1 MCPGT
6 PFYETS
12 VYHTWKRECQ
22 VLVTDDDDQ
31 EIIGNIDPF
40 FREMHA
46 LGNLDKKNHWAHKQ
60 GHNQINS
67 LEQELLIYSVCVIIL
82 YRNKV

>member
-46 LGNLDKKNHWAHKQ
+46 LGNLDKKII
-60 GHNQINS
+60 GPINKDTTK
-67 LEQELLIYSVCVIIL
+67 LIL
-82 YRNKV
+82 